1 MNRKRTRSSVR
12 VICQEGCKRPV
23 PNKVLINAALRTLEA
38 ENAFGDIVINICS
51 RREIRRLN
59 RDFRDNDK
67 STDVLSFSDD
77 GGGASIA
84 LCADKVRVQALRYGH
99 SIRREASYL
108 VVHSVLHL
116 LGYDHDYEH
125 NSTDPATR
133 EMQTREREIMG
144 MIKICK

>member
-1 MNRKRTRSSVR
+1 VR